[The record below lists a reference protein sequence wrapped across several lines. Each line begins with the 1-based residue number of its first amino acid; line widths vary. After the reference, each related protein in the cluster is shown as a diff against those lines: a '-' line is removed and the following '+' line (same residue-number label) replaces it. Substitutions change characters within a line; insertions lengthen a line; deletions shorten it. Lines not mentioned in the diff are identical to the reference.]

1 MDDKETL
8 DQDTISWEVSA
19 QDLENNPCLAEQGVK
34 EGEIIGIPV
43 EDTDLPAEESA
54 ALATSPEAE

>member
-1 MDDKETL
+1 MDDKNKL
-8 DQDTISWEVSA
+8 DQETIAWAVSA

-43 EDTDLPAEESA
+43 EDTDPPAEEA
-54 ALATSPEAE
+54 NGE